1 MQGSALLRTFLVFFV
16 GGLLLTSA
24 VITLFLIGDSVW
36 RDCLQDNPA
45 DACGDALFV
54 AATSPIYGLV
64 LGMGLNFLPLL
75 VAAVLAVLGRT
86 IFRDVPLWYVMAIL
100 PACVLAQSVQTSPW
114 LDSDGAR
121 PLFERLLLFSALQT
135 PVLLICWWWDRR
147 KSTISVAPKQL

>member
-1 MQGSALLRTFLVFFV
+1 MQGPALLRTFLVFFV
-16 GGLLLTSA
+16 GGLLLTAA

-45 DACGDALFV
+45 DACADALFV

-75 VAAVLAVLGRT
+75 VAAVLAVLGRA
-86 IFRDVPLWYVMAIL
+86 IFREVPLWYVMAIL
-100 PACVLAQSVQTSPW
+100 PACVLAHSVQASPW
-114 LDSDGAR
+114 FDSDGAR

-147 KSTISVAPKQL
+147 KNIIAVVPKQL